1 MKRMILALA
10 AAALLSTG
18 ASAQQGVSIVENQ
31 NYIEVNGYSLGEVSP
46 DRIFI
51 RFQIAESDSRGRESV
66 AAQERAMA
74 QALQRVG
81 IDTDRQLT
89 INDMSSNFQKY
100 ILRRTD
106 IQQSRDYMLEV
117 PTAATAATAFAA
129 LEGVGISNATIDRAE
144 YRDIDAFTLDNKV
157 KAVQNA
163 REKAAALAAAVGQTI
178 GRAIFIQDFERTYRA
193 LSGALS
199 GVMVKAVETMDVA
212 APAAPNID
220 FEKITV
226 ESNVTVR
233 FLLE

>member
-1 MKRMILALA
+1 MKRTILALA
-10 AAALLSTG
+10 AAALVSAG
-18 ASAQQGVSIVENQ
+18 ASAQQQNVSIVENQ

-66 AAQERAMA
+66 AAQERAMV
-74 QALQRVG
+74 QALQRIG
-81 IDTDRQLT
+81 IDTEEQLT

-106 IQQSRDYMLEV
+106 IQQSRDYVLEV
-117 PTAATAATAFAA
+117 PSAATAASAFAA
-129 LEGVGISNATIDRAE
+129 LEGAGISNAAIDRAE
-144 YRDIDAFTLDNKV
+144 YRDIDAFTLANKV

-163 REKAAALAAAVGQTI
+163 REKATALAAAVGQTI

-193 LSGALS
+193 FSTGM
-199 GVMVKAVETMDVA
+199 MVKSAVAMDA
-212 APAAPNID
+212 AATAEAAPNID
-220 FEKITV
+220 FQKITV